1 MIHQSQQRAEDL
13 IRAGGHRVTRARVRV
28 LSELLRSHHPL
39 SHQELADGLEPAEH
53 IDRVTLYRVLEW
65 LTENT
70 LAHRVLGEDRVWR
83 YGTQGS
89 RAAHHHAHFK
99 CNDCGQVFCLDE
111 LSTAFAVNVPSGYQ
125 ASEIELTIK
134 GRCAVCRAH

>member
-1 MIHQSQQRAEDL
+1 MIHLSHHCAEDL
-13 IRAGGHRVTRARVRV
+13 LRAAGHRVTRARVRV
-28 LSELLRSHHPL
+28 LTELLRAPHPL
-39 SHQELADGLEPAEH
+39 SHQELADALEPLEH
-53 IDRVTLYRVLEW
+53 IDRVTLYRVLDW
-65 LTENT
+65 LTGNN

-83 YGTQGS
+83 YGMQPADNQQ
-89 RAAHHHAHFK
+89 RHAHFK

-111 LSTAFAVNVPSGYQ
+111 LSTAFAVNVPRGYQ